1 MTSLHCWPLSC
12 DQTGV
17 IATGAC
23 HLISQGRSTN
33 VANTSSWIWLV
44 LKVSL
49 RFLMISAYLGAV
61 TVEANI
67 DHDRKLIAL
76 LDTCKRRDHCLRL
89 SAKKLQQFKIN
100 SVTSM
105 EHKLTDKGVEPDP
118 LKVEAINTTRQSS
131 CSTFLRH
138 LPVSRHFFSNLLE
151 AVLPLGDLTKQYL
164 KTVICVYWIRL

>member
-1 MTSLHCWPLSC
+1 
-12 DQTGV
+12 
-17 IATGAC
+17 
-23 HLISQGRSTN
+23 
-33 VANTSSWIWLV
+33 
-44 LKVSL
+44 
-49 RFLMISAYLGAV
+49 MISAYLGAV

-89 SAKKLQQFKIN
+89 SAKKLQRFKIN